1 MVIFSTLTI
10 LNGVTGMRG
19 TRIGPGYQCD
29 EGKDVEAGWFKL
41 VKVMPEAL

>member
-1 MVIFSTLTI
+1 MVTFSTITI
-10 LNGVTGMRG
+10 LYKVTGMSS
-19 TRIGPGYQCD
+19 TITCPGYQCD